1 MSGTRRRNRVVAEIT
16 LAHIRQLGTVF
27 GCAATEE
34 EVLTFLNENG
44 HAYRM
49 WMCMMQAAE
58 SFIKSNLRT
67 GLRKSGVSQL
77 KHKSAVAETCYFPT
91 YATTADGMSDLNKNL
106 RI

>member
-16 LAHIRQLGTVF
+16 LAHIRQLATVF

-44 HAYRM
+44 HAYEM
-49 WMCMMQAAE
+49 WICMMQAAE
-58 SFIKSNLRT
+58 DFIKSNLRKVP
-67 GLRKSGVSQL
+67 RKPDVRQL
-77 KHKSAVAETCYFPT
+77 KQKSLVADTCYLPT